1 MKLNIPG
8 EENIVKSD
16 QFMELNELPSKV
28 VFVGGGY
35 ISFEFAHIAARAG
48 ANVTILHRGTRPLKN
63 FDPYLVD
70 MLVQRTSELGIDV
83 HLQTKVEGIESSK
96 VNNNHDSRFVVNSSD
111 TVNGKKYKIKADMIV
126 HGAGRVPE
134 IDDLGLVAG

>member
-16 QFMELNELPSKV
+16 QFMEPDELPSKI

-48 ANVTILHRGTRPLKN
+48 ANITILHRGDRPLNN

-70 MLVQRTSELGIDV
+70 MLVQNTRELGIDV
-83 HLQTKVEGIESSK
+83 RLQTKVQEIESLE
-96 VNNNHDSRFVVNSSD
+96 
-111 TVNGKKYKIKADMIV
+111 
-126 HGAGRVPE
+126 GRHE
-134 IDDLGLVAG
+134 RLDLLSCLYSYPGLS

>member
-16 QFMELNELPSKV
+16 QFMELDELPT

-48 ANVTILHRGTRPLKN
+48 AKITILHRDNRPLNN

-70 MLVQRTSELGIDV
+70 MLVQSTRELGIDV
-83 HLQTKVEGIESSK
+83 RLQTKVQ
-96 VNNNHDSRFVVNSSD
+96 
-111 TVNGKKYKIKADMIV
+111 
-126 HGAGRVPE
+126 E
-134 IDDLGLVAG
+134 IIFGS

>member
-8 EENIVKSD
+8 EEYIVKSD
-16 QFMELNELPSKV
+16 QFMELDELPSKI

-48 ANVTILHRGTRPLKN
+48 AKITILHRDNRPLNN

-70 MLVQRTSELGIDV
+70 ILVQSTRELGIDV
-83 HLQTKVEGIESSK
+83 RLQTKVQ
-96 VNNNHDSRFVVNSSD
+96 
-111 TVNGKKYKIKADMIV
+111 
-126 HGAGRVPE
+126 E
-134 IDDLGLVAG
+134 IIFGS